1 MTTLVT
7 RGPAQTVAAGAALLL
22 LAWLAAGAGL
32 GPAGVLAGLAYTAGL
47 LALLTGAMHRAG
59 RRAFSPADLVTLSRA
74 LLVGGVTALVV
85 DGLLDG
91 RLDGPL
97 DSAVAVPA
105 LVALATVALV
115 LDAVDGRVARRT
127 GSVSALGAR
136 FDMEVDA
143 FLILVLSVHVAGIVG
158 PWALAIGLMRYAFVL
173 AGRALPWLRG
183 TLPPNTAAKVVA
195 AVQGIVLVVAGAGV
209 IAPLPAAG
217 LVAVSL
223 ALLCWSFGR
232 DVRRLWLVASGP
244 GARTAG
250 PDLPSGAD
258 LPAGTVPQPRARTLP
273 PCAPVRRHEP
283 AGVGLR
289 RARQGDADVRHPAA
303 R

>member
-1 MTTLVT
+1 MTTLAT
-7 RGPAQTVAAGAALLL
+7 NWPAQAVAAGAELLL
-22 LAWLAAGAGL
+22 LAWLAAGVGL

-47 LALLTGAMHRAG
+47 LVLLTGAMHRAG
-59 RRAFSPADLVTLSRA
+59 RHAFSPADLVTLARA
-74 LLVGGVTALVV
+74 LLVGGVAALVV

-91 RLDGPL
+91 
-97 DSAVAVPA
+97 ATAVPA

-115 LDAVDGRVARRT
+115 LDAVDGRVARGT

-158 PWALAIGLMRYAFVL
+158 PWAAAIGLMRYAFVL

-183 TLPPNTAAKVVA
+183 ALPPNNAAKVVA
-195 AVQGIVLVVAGAGV
+195 AVQGIVLVVACAGV
-209 IAPLPAAG
+209 LAPLPAAA

-223 ALLCWSFGR
+223 ALLCLSFGR
-232 DVRRLWLVASGP
+232 DVRRLWRIAAGP
-244 GARTAG
+244 GVPT
-250 PDLPSGAD
+250 P
-258 LPAGTVPQPRARTLP
+258 TVGRPRARTVP

-289 RARQGDADVRHPAA
+289 RARQGHADVRHPVA